1 MFKVGDRVKIKL
13 GLREYVYSWTR
24 DMSTAFNTDPVGVVS
39 EVDGTELVRVYR
51 RGAPREAR
59 QTWRSFNF
67 HPRELIPYTLSKDNE
82 PGNFPKLEQK
92 RRI

>member
-13 GLREYVYSWTR
+13 GLREYVYSWTG

-39 EVDGTELVRVYR
+39 EVDGTELVRVYPQSSTPPNR
-51 RGAPREAR
+51 
-59 QTWRSFNF
+59 WSFNF
-67 HPRELIPYTLSKDNE
+67 HSRELIPYTLSKDNE

-92 RRI
+92 RKL